1 LSVQERVDLLA
12 GLELADDRAPQH
24 VAEWLRRLVIMRN
37 RLAHAWV
44 VEATQSR
51 AEFSSI
57 YRGRLTKLIV
67 FDEEMARAFRMVRE
81 SERSLRY
88 LADVV
93 GDPHLW
99 GRLMG
104 FDEH

>member
-1 LSVQERVDLLA
+1 MHQSQ
-12 GLELADDRAPQH
+12 
-24 VAEWLRRLVIMRN
+24 
-37 RLAHAWV
+37 
-44 VEATQSR
+44 ATQSK

-57 YRGRLTKLIV
+57 YRGRLTKLTV

-81 SERSLRY
+81 CERSLRY

-93 GDPHLW
+93 GDPYLW